1 MIKRWLIALLIAELF
16 GAQAFADCVPS
27 PDAPASVIEYF
38 QKFNKPLPE
47 QFCAKE
53 DAAPQA
59 SEEPSQDPP
68 QAYEDVPEP
77 SPLDE
82 PGGTMLSYPLST
94 SLFQSRCIPLLPMFA
109 TLNFA
114 HIISGLSGSIR
125 AWSRS

>member
-1 MIKRWLIALLIAELF
+1 MIKRWLLGLFIAGLL
-16 GAQAFADCVPS
+16 GGKAFADCVPS
-27 PDAPASVIEYF
+27 PDTPASVIEYF

-82 PGGTMLSYPLST
+82 PRGHYAQLPPEYVPVPEPMYPPPPHVRH
-94 SLFQSRCIPLLPMFA
+94 FEF
-109 TLNFA
+109 
-114 HIISGLSGSIR
+114 
-125 AWSRS
+125 RSHHFRFEWFY